1 MTEEYWAN
9 SQFSIAR
16 YYGGIDVDGHH
27 YTILDKRGR
36 DIFEC
41 SAEAKKLGREMAIMP
56 GEPAD
61 LVRSDFQPL
70 YKKLGREEFLRTVRD
85 HPEIE
90 SPKHMRAILKQFNAT
105 QK

>member
-16 YYGGIDVDGHH
+16 YYPAGINIDGHV
-27 YTILDKRGR
+27 YIIVDKKGR
-36 DIFEC
+36 DLYES
-41 SAEAKKLGREMAIMP
+41 SASAQREGREHAIPP

-61 LVRSDFQPL
+61 LIRSDFQSL
-70 YKKLGREEFLRTVRD
+70 YKKLGRETFLRTVRD

-90 SPKHMRAILKQFNAT
+90 NPKQMREILK
-105 QK
+105 